1 MKAKTKG
8 VENEGGIASNITR
21 KLMKEL
27 LVLCNKHP
35 FYS

>member
-21 KLMKEL
+21 KLMKEIL
-27 LVLCNKHP
+27 ALCNKHP